1 MVHNTKKMALY
12 EVIGKAAM
20 KPGYEQVHPKPAEPA
35 PAAQQVSLPN
45 VVRWVKKSRFVQF
58 NAGRI
63 EFSVPYQVG
72 IAVFLAALLV
82 IVVVFR
88 MGERLGGKETVQ
100 LSNPVKN
107 TSEPAKPAAVVNK
120 PVVQMLPAAVKPVKE
135 TPKVVESK
143 PAAADAAKQAV
154 PESSS
159 PAPVSTGKNRV
170 VIQMYQVRSHLEP
183 AKEYFDK
190 MGVATEILEKNN
202 WYYLVTKNKY
212 DNPDKAGTNGYLAK
226 QKIIELGAG
235 YKAPPGNETFGPK
248 PFSDAFGMKFED

>member
-1 MVHNTKKMALY
+1 
-12 EVIGKAAM
+12 
-20 KPGYEQVHPKPAEPA
+20 
-35 PAAQQVSLPN
+35 
-45 VVRWVKKSRFVQF
+45 VRWVNKPHIVQF

-63 EFSVPYQVG
+63 EFSIPYPVG
-72 IAVFLAALLV
+72 IAVFLAVLLV

-88 MGERLGGKETVQ
+88 LGERLGGNETVQ
-100 LSNPVKN
+100 PPNPVK
-107 TSEPAKPAAVVNK
+107 TT
-120 PVVQMLPAAVKPVKE
+120 PAAVKQPTVVNKTVVQTPPAGVKPAKE
-135 TPKVVESK
+135 APKVVESK
-143 PAAADAAKQAV
+143 PAAADAAKQAT
-154 PESSS
+154 PESSG
-159 PAPVSTGKNRV
+159 PAPVSTGRNRV

-212 DNPDKAGTNGYLAK
+212 DNPDKAGTNGYQAK

-248 PFSDAFGMKFED
+248 PFSDAFGMRFED